1 MQKNITIENDC
12 NSVNDLEKNSLID
25 NNDEIKSKAEAEK
38 PICARHIVR
47 WGIFFLIIVSITAF
61 FIGLLPI
68 SPVAIA
74 TGSMEPAINIG
85 DVVIVNKT
93 SADELNTGDII
104 QYRSGDSTIIHRI
117 AAKKAASD
125 GDWQFITKGD
135 NNNGADAV
143 PVSSDQILGKVVLV
157 IPNAGKAALWL
168 NNTI

>member
-1 MQKNITIENDC
+1 M
-12 NSVNDLEKNSLID
+12 
-25 NNDEIKSKAEAEK
+25 
-38 PICARHIVR
+38 
-47 WGIFFLIIVSITAF
+47 
-61 FIGLLPI
+61 
-68 SPVAIA
+68 AIA

-85 DVVIVNKT
+85 DVVIVSKT

-143 PVSSDQILGKVVLV
+143 PVSSDQILGKVVLI
-157 IPNAGKAALWL
+157 IPNVGKAVLWL